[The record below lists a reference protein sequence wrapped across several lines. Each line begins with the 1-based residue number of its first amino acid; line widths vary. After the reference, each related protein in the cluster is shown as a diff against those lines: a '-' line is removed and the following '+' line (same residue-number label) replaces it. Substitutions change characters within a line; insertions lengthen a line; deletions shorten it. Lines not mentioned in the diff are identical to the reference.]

1 MKIAITSL
9 EDNVESLVDRRF
21 ARCNYFA
28 IYDTGTG
35 VCEFVRNPGGEQ
47 MGGAGISAVNMI
59 REREVKKVVS
69 GEFGINV
76 KSMFDQLQ
84 VQLISLPDQTKT
96 INQII
101 GMLRQIHKDSD

>member
-21 ARCNYFA
+21 GRCNYFA

-35 VCEFVRNPGGEQ
+35 TCEFVKNSGGERIE
-47 MGGAGISAVNMI
+47 GAGITAVNMI
-59 REREVKKVVS
+59 RAREVKKVVS
-69 GEFGINV
+69 GEFGKSV
-76 KSMFDQLQ
+76 KLTFDQLQ

-96 INQII
+96 ISQII
-101 GMLRQIHKDSD
+101 GMLKQPLIDSD